1 MGTSASGSGASGRNP
16 LIPSW
21 IDHSGLPPSA
31 PPPDQNSPQP
41 ENGNGN
47 GNNENSNNR
56 NNDTSNN
63 DSQSATAVTSAVG
76 QQTSNQSKRFQ
87 APRTQFNKYVNSGGS
102 NSSALRKA
110 LRGYSRNASRG
121 TQRLARRMQAA
132 TSRMA
137 TFYDVVDGMKR
148 RGSEN
153 VLRQFNLES
162 YQNKPIVEILSAFSD
177 IIFSDTGKIYEDTQD
192 DSIVRQAYS
201 DTVIKIS
208 EIEGIDLD
216 NLTNEQVEVMMAI
229 FVEETIVHRVIND
242 IGDGLTEKN
251 ADVED
256 LVRLEENIH
265 QVVSGLVRNQIMPE
279 IIATNRG
286 DKTDM
291 DKKIENI
298 YRQALDALA
307 GLNN

>member
-1 MGTSASGSGASGRNP
+1 MGTSASGGGASGGNP

-21 IDHSGLPPSA
+21 IDQGGLPLAFPS
-31 PPPDQNSPQP
+31 DQNSPQP
-41 ENGNGN
+41 ENGNGDANDGNSGN
-47 GNNENSNNR
+47 GKNE
-56 NNDTSNN
+56 TSNN
-63 DSQSATAVTSAVG
+63 DNQSSTAPATAAG
-76 QQTSNQSKRFQ
+76 QQAADHSKRFQ
-87 APRTQFNKYVNSGGS
+87 APRTQFNKYVSSGGS

-110 LRGYSRNASRG
+110 LKGYSRNASGG

-177 IIFSDTGKIYEDTQD
+177 IIFSDTGKVYEDTQD

-242 IGDGLTEKN
+242 IGNNLTEKN
-251 ADVED
+251 SEVEE
-256 LVRLEENIH
+256 LIRLEESIH
-265 QVVSGLVRNQIMPE
+265 QVVSGLVRNHIMPE
-279 IIATNRG
+279 ITAVNRG
-286 DKTDM
+286 DKTNM

-298 YRQALDALA
+298 YRQALDVLA

>member
-1 MGTSASGSGASGRNP
+1 MGTSASGSGASGGNP

-21 IDHSGLPPSA
+21 IDQGGMPPA
-31 PPPDQNSPQP
+31 TPPDQGSPQQGN
-41 ENGNGN
+41 EGSNDSDNGNAA
-47 GNNENSNNR
+47 
-56 NNDTSNN
+56 N
-63 DSQSATAVTSAVG
+63 DSADANNNQTATASAGVATG
-76 QQTSNQSKRFQ
+76 QQAANHLKRFQ
-87 APRTQFNKYVNSGGS
+87 APRTQFNKYVGSGGS
-102 NSSALRKA
+102 NGSALRGA
-110 LRGYSRNASRG
+110 LKGYSRNAAGG
-121 TQRLARRMQAA
+121 TRNLARRMQAA

-153 VLRQFNLES
+153 ILRQFNLES
-162 YQNKPIVEILSAFSD
+162 YQDKPIVEILSAFSD
-177 IIFSDTGKIYEDTQD
+177 IIFRDTGKVYEDTQD

-208 EIEGIDLD
+208 EIDGIDLD

-242 IGDGLTEKN
+242 IGDGLTKKN
-251 ADVED
+251 ADVAD

-265 QVVSGLVRNQIMPE
+265 QVVSGLVRNEIMPE
-279 IIATNRG
+279 IVATNRG
-286 DKTDM
+286 DKSNLDQ
-291 DKKIENI
+291 KIENT
-298 YRQALDALA
+298 YRQALDVLA

>member
-1 MGTSASGSGASGRNP
+1 MGTSASGSGASGGNP

-21 IDHSGLPPSA
+21 IDQSGLPPSA

-41 ENGNGN
+41 ENGNGS
-47 GNNENSNNR
+47 GNNG

-63 DSQSATAVTSAVG
+63 ESQSATTTASEAG
-76 QQTSNQSKRFQ
+76 QQTWNQSKRFQ
-87 APRTQFNKYVNSGGS
+87 APRTQFNKYVSSGGS
-102 NSSALRKA
+102 NGGALRKA
-110 LRGYSRNASRG
+110 LRGYSRNASGG

-177 IIFSDTGKIYEDTQD
+177 IIFSDTGKVYEDTQD

-286 DKTDM
+286 DKTNM
-291 DKKIENI
+291 DQKIENI
-298 YRQALDALA
+298 YRQALDVLA
-307 GLNN
+307 G